1 MLSLFIGIF
10 TIAWIA
16 VLLIQDRNI
25 ESVSLRQIAEFFTGR
40 KANYSSE
47 VVVCRI
53 DDESNYSPRR

>member
-10 TIAWIA
+10 LISAIAIFQSQEQN
-16 VLLIQDRNI
+16 LELT
-25 ESVSLRQIAEFFTGR
+25 QIAELFTG
-40 KANYSSE
+40 KINYSSE